1 MGHYHGNQRKNINNG
16 YTQIRMTMCRQNA
29 ILLGNIIPTT
39 DSLNVSFFSISFLIT
54 YVVYTDGLKHTA
66 RSFGASL
73 PLVSARFLESRAI
86 LCSAW
91 LRKVISQK
99 LCQWGIYAARGHAI
113 DAAFE
118 HMILI
123 LSSCSVHR
131 NKCTPW
137 PCSVHCFFG
146 IYIW

>member
-54 YVVYTDGLKHTA
+54 YVVYTDGLEHTA

-73 PLVSARFLESRAI
+73 PLVQYTLSGKQSNPLFCLI
-86 LCSAW
+86 T
-91 LRKVISQK
+91 K
-99 LCQWGIYAARGHAI
+99 GHI
-113 DAAFE
+113 
-118 HMILI
+118 
-123 LSSCSVHR
+123 
-131 NKCTPW
+131 
-137 PCSVHCFFG
+137 
-146 IYIW
+146 

>member
-54 YVVYTDGLKHTA
+54 YVVYTDGLEHTA

-73 PLVSARFLESRAI
+73 PLVQCTLSGKQSNPLFCLITKSH
-86 LCSAW
+86 
-91 LRKVISQK
+91 ISK
-99 LCQWGIYAARGHAI
+99 AVSMGIYAARGHAI
-113 DAAFE
+113 DAVFE
-118 HMILI
+118 HMIRV

-131 NKCTPW
+131 NKCTP
-137 PCSVHCFFG
+137 
-146 IYIW
+146 